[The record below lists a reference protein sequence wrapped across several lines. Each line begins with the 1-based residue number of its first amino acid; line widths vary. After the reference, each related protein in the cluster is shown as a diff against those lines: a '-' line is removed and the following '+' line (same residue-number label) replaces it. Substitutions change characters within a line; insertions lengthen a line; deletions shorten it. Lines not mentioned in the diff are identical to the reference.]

1 MVGGLLKRWSVK
13 PVPMYEYRCPIC
25 NNQMELELSME
36 HDLVRCNDCNA
47 LANRIYS
54 APGIVFKGKGF
65 YKTGG

>member
-1 MVGGLLKRWSVK
+1 M
-13 PVPMYEYRCPIC
+13 PIYEYRCPIC

-36 HDLVRCNDCNA
+36 HDLVRCTSCNA

>member
-1 MVGGLLKRWSVK
+1 M
-13 PVPMYEYRCPIC
+13 PMYEYRCPIC